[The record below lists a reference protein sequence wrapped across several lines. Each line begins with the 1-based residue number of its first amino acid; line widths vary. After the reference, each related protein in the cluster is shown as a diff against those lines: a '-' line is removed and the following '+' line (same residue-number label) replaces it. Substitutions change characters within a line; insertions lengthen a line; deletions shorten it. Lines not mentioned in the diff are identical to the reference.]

1 MINMKNKKCKLGR
14 NKRKTI
20 KINTLAI
27 IIIFLYIS
35 KSYNVVSRILQ
46 KKSAIQY
53 IQKLMEN
60 QLNNSDYFVGFNTNP
75 NLSIIIPLYNCQ
87 NSIRRSIFSV
97 QAQNFKNYEII
108 LINDYSNDNTSLIV
122 NELIEKDKRIKI
134 INNKKNMGILYSRS
148 IGALRA
154 KGKYILSLD
163 NDDIY
168 YDQNLFYKIFNVAE
182 SKNYDIVEFKCFDI
196 KKYST
201 QIKLSEIRDSAF
213 NNHPENLT
221 LKQPELGIFP
231 ISKGE
236 KYYSN
241 DYHIWGKYIKTNIY
255 QKAVNILTEK
265 NYSFYN
271 CWTEDISILFII
283 MNIAKTFIFVGLYGI
298 IHLDFQQTTTYTLHY
313 SKKLMSELFLLDI
326 ILKYIQNIETNKK
339 YILQKLCKILKSK
352 YMHFLNMEHKKY
364 LKIIME
370 KILQIKSLTFTEQ
383 QSIIKYQNKF
393 NIK

>member
-1 MINMKNKKCKLGR
+1 MIYINIIKNKFGR
-14 NKRKTI
+14 NKRKII
-20 KINTLAI
+20 KINTFAI

-35 KSYNVVSRILQ
+35 KSHNVLSRILQ

-60 QLNNSDYFVGFNTNP
+60 QLNNNNYYEDFNADP
-75 NLSIIIPLYNCQ
+75 KLSIIIPLYNCQ
-87 NSIRRSIFSV
+87 NSIKRSIFSV
-97 QAQNFKNYEII
+97 QVQNFKNFEII

-134 INNKKNMGILYSRS
+134 INNKKNMGTLYSRS
-148 IGALRA
+148 IGALKA

-168 YDQNLFYKIFNVAE
+168 YDQNLFYKILSIAE
-182 SKNYDIVEFKCFDI
+182 SNSYDIVEFKCFDI

-201 QIKLSEIRDSAF
+201 QIKLSEIRDSTF

-231 ISKGE
+231 ISKNE
-236 KYYSN
+236 KYHSN
-241 DYHIWGKYIKTNIY
+241 DYHIWGKYIRTNIY
-255 QKAVNILTEK
+255 QKAVNMLTEK

-298 IHLDFQQTTTYTLHY
+298 IHLDYQQTTTYTLHY

-326 ILKYIQNIETNKK
+326 ILNYIQNIDINKK
-339 YILQKLCKILKSK
+339 YIIQKLYKIIRSN
-352 YMHFLNMEHKKY
+352 YMIFLNQEHKNY
-364 LKIIME
+364 LKIIIE
-370 KILQIKSLTFTEQ
+370 KILQIKSLTLKEQ

-393 NIK
+393 DLK